1 MIMDDSVTLP
11 SLTAATAAVPTATST
26 DQGAP
31 GALDTGDDLSVD
43 SHGSFVDPAAAT
55 AQQPQPQ
62 PQRPPAPSAA
72 ASVASGRS
80 SARNSIASRGPGV
93 EMALV
98 PQDDAPDDDS
108 VAASSV
114 TSFTRRR
121 NEKRAKELKG
131 TILLFHW
138 ANGER
143 QEKELPYRP
152 VTYSEVQ
159 REIAKFFPKRLS
171 LFVLQAPES
180 REKLFPHNF
189 KPLDLIVVREVLYP
203 APEGRPPQLRLSTRW
218 EGEDYHDARYRREFE
233 AEQATN
239 DIWGQRAG
247 IAGLAGGAT
256 AAPSFNATGN
266 STWSVPGGAN
276 HRTAPF

>member
-11 SLTAATAAVPTATST
+11 SLTAGTAAVPTAAGT
-26 DQGAP
+26 DTGPA
-31 GALDTGDDLSVD
+31 GVLDTGDDLSVD
-43 SHGSFVDPAAAT
+43 SHGSFVNTAAANDPA
-55 AQQPQPQ
+55 QPQPQ
-62 PQRPPAPSAA
+62 AQAQPQQAPPSAT
-72 ASVASGRS
+72 SLASGRS
-80 SARNSIASRGPGV
+80 STRNSIASRQTAG

-98 PQDDAPDDDS
+98 PRDDANDDDS

-171 LFVLQAPES
+171 LFVLQHPET
-180 REKLFPHNF
+180 REKIFPHNF
-189 KPLDLIVVREVLYP
+189 KSLDLLVIREVLYP

-218 EGEDYHDARYRREFE
+218 EGEDYHDARYRRDFE
-233 AEQATN
+233 AEQASN

-247 IAGLAGGAT
+247 IAGGVTGA
-256 AAPSFNATGN
+256 SGFNATGN
-266 STWSVPGGAN
+266 STWSVTGGAN
-276 HRTAPF
+276 SRTAPF

>member
-26 DQGAP
+26 DHGAP

-43 SHGSFVDPAAAT
+43 SHGSFVDPVAAN

-62 PQRPPAPSAA
+62 QPPARQPPSAA
-72 ASVASGRS
+72 ASLASGRS
-80 SARNSIASRGPGV
+80 SARNSITSRPPGGEV
-93 EMALV
+93 ALV
-98 PQDDAPDDDS
+98 PVDDARDDDS

-143 QEKELPYRP
+143 QEKELLYRP

-159 REIAKFFPKRLS
+159 REIAKFFPRRLS
-171 LFVLQAPES
+171 LFVLQHPET

-189 KPLDLIVVREVLYP
+189 KPLDLLVIREVLYP
-203 APEGRPPQLRLSTRW
+203 PPEGRPPQLRLSTRW
-218 EGEDYHDARYRREFE
+218 EGEDYHDARYRRDFA
-233 AEQATN
+233 AEQAAN
-239 DIWGQRAG
+239 DLWGPRAG
-247 IAGLAGGAT
+247 IGIAAGAT
-256 AAPSFNATGN
+256 AAPGFNATAN
-266 STWSVPGGAN
+266 STWSAPGGVN
-276 HRTAPF
+276 NRTAPF